1 MVLKSKGTPLLMYS
15 LCFKAHK
22 MLDRS
27 TSLIE
32 FFFQAMLRLIVG
44 NTGNSVFDPEG
55 TLLQRLGTTLKICK
69 KEFPYYMFPYWWN
82 LQEEP
87 TVVCLRDGRE
97 DSKLQVSYEG
107 SLSLMLGAEGVQCLL
122 FLSSQIQKEHSI
134 ENFLSFLIIFLT
146 RVLLNLI
153 S

>member
-1 MVLKSKGTPLLMYS
+1 M
-15 LCFKAHK
+15 
-22 MLDRS
+22 
-27 TSLIE
+27 
-32 FFFQAMLRLIVG
+32 
-44 NTGNSVFDPEG
+44 
-55 TLLQRLGTTLKICK
+55 
-69 KEFPYYMFPYWWN
+69 
-82 LQEEP
+82 
-87 TVVCLRDGRE
+87 VCLRDGRE

-122 FLSSQIQKEHSI
+122 LLSSQIQKEHSI

>member
-69 KEFPYYMFPYWWN
+69 KEFPYYMFP
-82 LQEEP
+82 LLMKP
-87 TVVCLRDGRE
+87 TGGT
-97 DSKLQVSYEG
+97 YG
-107 SLSLMLGAEGVQCLL
+107 GL
-122 FLSSQIQKEHSI
+122 FKRWQ
-134 ENFLSFLIIFLT
+134 
-146 RVLLNLI
+146 RR
-153 S
+153 

>member
-1 MVLKSKGTPLLMYS
+1 M
-15 LCFKAHK
+15 
-22 MLDRS
+22 
-27 TSLIE
+27 
-32 FFFQAMLRLIVG
+32 
-44 NTGNSVFDPEG
+44 
-55 TLLQRLGTTLKICK
+55 
-69 KEFPYYMFPYWWN
+69 
-82 LQEEP
+82 
-87 TVVCLRDGRE
+87 VCLRDGRE